1 MPASTSSNYAYVT
14 MATNDDTAK
23 GAVVLGKSLR
33 NVEMSADVDLVV
45 LATPHVSFH
54 ASNALKAVFDSVVDV
69 DVYDCKD
76 PTYNAQLKRPEL
88 GTTLTKIHCWNL
100 KQYQK
105 CVFMDAST
113 MALQNID
120 DLFNLDEI
128 SAVADA
134 GWPDI
139 FNTGVF
145 VFKPSRE
152 TFDGLIKLAEDEG
165 SYDGS
170 DQGLLNSYFS
180 NWGKEDIKKHL
191 SFLYNL
197 QATSSYTYSPAFA
210 RFGKDTKVIH
220 FTGENKPW
228 TSSTSHGSY
237 SQYASMWKGIYD
249 DKSIH
254 TKSSFNVN
262 QQKTASGFPGS
273 SHQEDYQNNCKSMSE
288 IQKKITAK
296 LGPYY

>member
-1 MPASTSSNYAYVT
+1 MPSSTSNYAYVT
-14 MATNDDTAK
+14 LATNDDTAK

-33 NVEMSADVDLVV
+33 NVEVSADVDLVV
-45 LATPHVSFH
+45 LATPHVSFN
-54 ASNALKAVFDSVVDV
+54 ASNALKAVFDTVIDV

-76 PTYNAQLKRPEL
+76 PAHKAQLKRPEL
-88 GTTLTKIHCWNL
+88 GSTLTKIHCWNL

-105 CVFMDAST
+105 CIFMDAST

-120 DLFNLDEI
+120 DLFNREEI

-139 FNTGVF
+139 FNTGLF
-145 VFKPSRE
+145 VFKPSEE
-152 TFDGLIKLAEDEG
+152 TFDGLIKLAENEG
-165 SYDGS
+165 SYDGG

-180 NWGKEDIKKHL
+180 NWAKEDINKHL

-220 FTGENKPW
+220 FTGQNKPW
-228 TSSTSHGSY
+228 TNSSSHGNY
-237 SQYASMWKGIYD
+237 SEYARMWKGIYD

-254 TKSSFNVN
+254 SKSHFTVN
-262 QQKTASGFPGS
+262 QKTMTGNFESQGS
-273 SHQEDYQNNCKSMSE
+273 EDYQNNCRSMDE
-288 IQKKITAK
+288 IQKKIASK